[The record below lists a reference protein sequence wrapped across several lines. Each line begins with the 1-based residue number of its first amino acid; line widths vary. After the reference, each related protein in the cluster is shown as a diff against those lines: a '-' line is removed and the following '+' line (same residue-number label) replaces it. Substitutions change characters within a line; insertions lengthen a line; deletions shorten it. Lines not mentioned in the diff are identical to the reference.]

1 MENILYDK
9 LYSCLIDN
17 YKTGNSKISSTL
29 KFVIAEIQRDPNKNY
44 SDENVVLVINKIC
57 KDFKEN
63 KWVDYAEEISY
74 LESNFLPKK
83 VTDTEILEYLSSINI
98 LSLKNK
104 FMAVGLATK
113 YFPVGTID
121 ASHVKEL
128 VNKHF

>member
-9 LYSCLIDN
+9 LYSCMIDN